1 MSVDAVL
8 STDELLNEILAP
20 LPLQDLLNAKQVSR
34 RWRGPAA
41 ASLDAT
47 MARARSAVSACVADS
62 SAFKTL
68 VDYATFI
75 SGMVSRPT
83 VSWNAIP
90 IRNLLTTAG
99 KRALLGGE
107 HGVHPAVCRLATMF
121 ENGLPGHVQDNDSG
135 RAAPIIGLLA
145 RLVAGNVGPHLIIA
159 HKEACECWRESIA
172 CLSRLDV
179 TVADET
185 VPPAQRRH
193 MIRSCSRSA
202 GGGVLLTTYSVAV
215 RDLQELTRAH
225 PKTVTFDHAY
235 RHLSTCFQP
244 GTSANKLYTRLG
256 SDYFV
261 TRITTGNSGD
271 SLSARCWELAM
282 SNLTLAHLGNIR
294 SLEHFAT
301 EVVERAGRSA
311 ADSPDRDLEPFV
323 RMAVSGWYR
332 ELLAKMG
339 FLAGSAGSSS

>member
-1 MSVDAVL
+1 M
-8 STDELLNEILAP
+8 
-20 LPLQDLLNAKQVSR
+20 
-34 RWRGPAA
+34 
-41 ASLDAT
+41 
-47 MARARSAVSACVADS
+47 
-62 SAFKTL
+62 
-68 VDYATFI
+68 
-75 SGMVSRPT
+75 
-83 VSWNAIP
+83 SWNAIP

-159 HKEACECWRESIA
+159 HKEACEFWRESIA
-172 CLSRLDV
+172 SLSRLDV

-193 MIRSCSRSA
+193 MIRSCST
-202 GGGVLLTTYSVAV
+202 GVLLTTYSVAV

-256 SDYFV
+256 SGSLDFTRA
-261 TRITTGNSGD
+261 TRIHRRERRSSPRHRPEPT
-271 SLSARCWELAM
+271 LP
-282 SNLTLAHLGNIR
+282 SN
-294 SLEHFAT
+294 
-301 EVVERAGRSA
+301 
-311 ADSPDRDLEPFV
+311 PD
-323 RMAVSGWYR
+323 
-332 ELLAKMG
+332 
-339 FLAGSAGSSS
+339 